1 MKKLLDFRHY
11 ILEIVISLVLLMM
24 VGITF
29 IQVISRYVFRISLP
43 WSGELDRYLLLWFGM
58 LTAGYCFKLK
68 AHIVL
73 TFVFKK
79 LPFVFRKIINI
90 FIFAV
95 LDLIF
100 LVMIVYGIKYTYMG
114 IHCYSHAMNLPLAFV
129 YAAIP
134 VGGGIMLYYNI
145 TNFYT
150 IFIKNRNY
158 GDTFNN
164 KWLE

>member
-1 MKKLLDFRHY
+1 MKKLLDLRHY
-11 ILEIVISLVLLMM
+11 ILEIVMSLILLML

-58 LTAGYCFKLK
+58 LSAGYCFKIK
-68 AHIVL
+68 AHIAL
-73 TFVFKK
+73 FFVFKK

-90 FIFAV
+90 FIFSI
-95 LDLIF
+95 LNIIF
-100 LVMIVYGIKYTYMG
+100 LIMIICGIKYAYMG
-114 IHCYSHAMNLPLAFV
+114 IDSYSHAMNLSMVVV

-145 TNFYT
+145 INFYT
-150 IFIKNRNY
+150 SFLKNRNY
-158 GDTFNN
+158 GDAFNSD
-164 KWLE
+164 